1 MGWKRF
7 LAVALVVLFLG
18 MALRGASAAASFV
31 NATANGTVKVP
42 QEFSPEKGPGGEVQP
57 QFGGAT
63 VVVEPFLEVFVP
75 GIGWIVAIGSIVAAI
90 AKYVY
95 SKPVSEFTE
104 AFVSEIPDKIKDGNQ
119 ELAKGVKMNFWG
131 SKAEIG
137 YGYVKK
143 KWWGLKKEAVIVKP
157 IITITRD
164 EVKAVED
171 LFSPKEYGKLLAQAY
186 LNGWDANKAK
196 KLAKEFDKQYKNFR
210 VKFRGRY
217 ACGSYFPEG
226 DVIIEKGNDKYG
238 AVHFIK
244 RHILRQRL
252 GKKGKLTVFP
262 SDWSADFILS
272 LIGETIKKGRIDCSD
287 PEHTPRKFVVEKRF
301 GYFRGKW
308 IGRKVRVVL
317 SYDRARG
324 IYKFITAYLD

>member
-1 MGWKRF
+1 MT
-7 LAVALVVLFLG
+7 VS
-18 MALRGASAAASFV
+18 GASATASFV
-31 NATANGTVKVP
+31 NATVNNTVAVP
-42 QEFSPEKGPGGEVQP
+42 QEFSPEKRPGNAVQP
-57 QFGGAT
+57 ENAGANIIVDEFFGT
-63 VVVEPFLEVFVP
+63 FVP
-75 GIGWIVAIGSIVAAI
+75 GIGWVVFLGGILLEIS
-90 AKYVY
+90 KYLY
-95 SKPVSEFTE
+95 SKPVREFTE
-104 AFVSEIPDKIKDGNQ
+104 SFYKELPARISYNGQ
-119 ELAKGVKMNFWG
+119 ELAKGIENKNFWG
-131 SKAEIG
+131 TKVEIG

-143 KWWGLKKEAVIVKP
+143 EWWGLKKETVIVKP
-157 IITITRD
+157 VITITRD

-308 IGRKVRVVL
+308 VGRKVRVVL